1 MMFDCGEGTQRQ
13 MMRFGTGFALDE
25 IFFTHLHADHFLGV
39 IGLLRTMGLQAREEP
54 IRLWVPPGGES
65 LIDAAINLGM
75 ERLAFPVQIT
85 VAKPG
90 EPIERTD
97 YAIHPFQVSHG
108 GMSLGYALIE
118 KERLGRFD
126 PEKAREMGIPEGP
139 LWGRIHRGESV
150 EVEGR
155 TVAPS
160 ELVGDSR
167 PGRKV
172 VLSGD
177 TRPCAATRDMAA
189 GADLLIHEA
198 TFGKED
204 ADRARQTGHSTAPEA
219 AKVAREAK
227 ARQLILTHFS
237 PRYADDPRGLERQAK
252 KVFRNTTAAYDGLVV
267 DVPYR
272 ESAE

>member
-155 TVAPS
+155 TIAPS